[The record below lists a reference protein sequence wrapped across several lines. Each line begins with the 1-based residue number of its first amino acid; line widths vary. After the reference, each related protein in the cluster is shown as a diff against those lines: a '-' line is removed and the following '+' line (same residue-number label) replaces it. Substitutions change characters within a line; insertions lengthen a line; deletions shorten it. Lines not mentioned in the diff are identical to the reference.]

1 MPESGSAGDRF
12 RKALTEERPLQIA
25 GTSNALVALMAR
37 QIGFRAIYLSGAG
50 VANLSFGLPDLGV
63 TTLDNVLEDARRIT
77 GTVDLP
83 LLVDVDTGFGA
94 ELMIART
101 VREMMRAGVAA
112 IHMEDQVGDKRCGH
126 RPGKALVSEQ
136 EMVARI
142 RAAVDAR
149 TERGFVIMARTDAVA
164 VEGLDRAL
172 ERAAAYAQAGADMIF
187 PEALGKLEQYRLF
200 KEATGLP
207 VLANLTEF
215 GLTPLFTRS
224 ELAGAGVDM
233 ALYPLSAS
241 RAMNSAAT
249 AVLERNTRAGDAG
262 GGGGGRCMTGWSSTI
277 FWATKRRNGSR
288 DMAEYERKFADV
300 KKVGGLAGIVAADS
314 AICTVGIEG
323 RGLSYRGYS
332 IEDLAA
338 HAGFEEV
345 AWLLLR
351 GELPAPAELAEYRQK
366 LQKAAAA
373 AACSL
378 PGAERDPSRGQH
390 DGHPANC
397 RLPAGQPR
405 AGAGRD
411 VLANG
416 GQAAGRASIRCPA
429 APWQGP
435 ARERGY
441 AGRLLPPR
449 AARTACPRKTCAGAW
464 MCRSSCTRSTS
475 STRPRSRRASSSARC
490 QTFTP
495 PWPGPSAPLRDRCTA
510 ARTRRP

>member
-112 IHMEDQVGDKRCGH
+112 IHMEDQAGDKRCGH

-142 RAAVDAR
+142 GAAVDAR

-172 ERAAAYAQAGADMIF
+172 ERASAYAQAGADMIF
-187 PEALGKLEQYRLF
+187 PEALGKLDQYRLF

-241 RAMNSAAT
+241 RAMNKAAT
-249 AVLERNTRAGDAG
+249 AVLSAIRQQGTQAEVVGQ
-262 GGGGGRCMTGWSSTI
+262 MM
-277 FWATKRRNGSR
+277 SR
-288 DMAEYERKFADV
+288 VELYDLLGYEAQERKQRH
-300 KKVGGLAGIVAADS
+300 G
-314 AICTVGIEG
+314 
-323 RGLSYRGYS
+323 
-332 IEDLAA
+332 
-338 HAGFEEV
+338 
-345 AWLLLR
+345 
-351 GELPAPAELAEYRQK
+351 
-366 LQKAAAA
+366 
-373 AACSL
+373 
-378 PGAERDPSRGQH
+378 
-390 DGHPANC
+390 
-397 RLPAGQPR
+397 
-405 AGAGRD
+405 
-411 VLANG
+411 
-416 GQAAGRASIRCPA
+416 
-429 APWQGP
+429 
-435 ARERGY
+435 
-441 AGRLLPPR
+441 
-449 AARTACPRKTCAGAW
+449 
-464 MCRSSCTRSTS
+464 
-475 STRPRSRRASSSARC
+475 
-490 QTFTP
+490 
-495 PWPGPSAPLRDRCTA
+495 
-510 ARTRRP
+510 